1 MNITVNRLK
10 QLIQSSH
17 VNFLFGS
24 GLSRPYLDT
33 LGNIENLLTEVSE
46 SDLIKDVKTVI
57 IASLFAKYYRGV
69 MEHCLVDNIKQRQKE
84 YDSTLTEYIRFI
96 EAINYVISKREVN
109 LLNKQVN
116 LFTTN
121 IDDFMEKGAEET
133 MVEFNNG
140 FKGYI
145 RPIFSE
151 DSFSNIVS
159 KTSALYQNNSA
170 IPIFNLFKI
179 HGSINWER
187 DSDSTGIIFDP
198 KLKLIGSLSNCLRE
212 IPEDAIIDIDKEAS
226 LTTLQAK
233 ADDVLLL
240 HKADVYES
248 FINEYNKLVMINPTK
263 EKFSTTVLDYHFY
276 ELMRMYSNALER
288 TSTLLIVA
296 GFSFADEHLANIT
309 KRAANANPT
318 LQIVVFAYDRSAKEI
333 IQNNLL
339 QNGMCNNNILVISPE
354 DYKLAFKED
363 NPNSNEFDELEY
375 FDFKSLNEYVF
386 SKLKSSL

>member
-1 MNITVNRLK
+1 MNVTVNRLK

-33 LGNIENLLTEVSE
+33 LGNIENLLTEISE
-46 SDLIKDVKTVI
+46 SDLRTDVKTVV
-57 IASLFAKYYRGV
+57 IASLFAKYYKGV
-69 MEHCLVDNIKQRQKE
+69 MEHCLVSKIKLRQKE
-84 YDSTLTEYIRFI
+84 FDSTLSEYIRFL

-121 IDDFMEKGAEET
+121 IDDFLEKGAEVT

-145 RPIFSE
+145 RPRFSE
-151 DSFSNIVS
+151 DTFSNIVS

-179 HGSINWER
+179 HGSINWNR
-187 DSDSTGIIFDP
+187 DIDNSGIIFDQE
-198 KLKLIGSLSNCLRE
+198 LKLVGTLSKYLRK
-212 IPEDAIIDIDKEAS
+212 IPEDAIIDIDKDSS
-226 LTTLQAK
+226 LKTLHDK
-233 ADDVLLL
+233 AEDVLLL
-240 HKADVYES
+240 YSPDVYDS
-248 FINEYNKLVMINPTK
+248 FMKEYDKLVMINPTK

-276 ELMRMYSNALER
+276 ELMRMYSNALEC

-318 LQIVVFAYDRSAKEI
+318 LQIVVFAYDDHAKEI

-339 QNGMCNNNILVISPE
+339 SKGICNNNIAVISPD
-354 DYKLAFKED
+354 DYKRAIKIE
-363 NPNSNEFDELEY
+363 NPNSNEFDELEH
-375 FDFKSLNEYVF
+375 FDFKSLNDYVF
-386 SKLKSSL
+386 SKLTTLL

>member
-33 LGNIENLLTEVSE
+33 LGNIEKLLTEVSE
-46 SDLIKDVKTVI
+46 SDLRKEVKTVV
-57 IASLFAKYYRGV
+57 IASLFAKYYSGV
-69 MEHCLVDNIKQRQKE
+69 MEHCLADKIKLRQKE
-84 YDSTLTEYIRFI
+84 FDSTLSEYVRFF

-145 RPIFSE
+145 RPRFSE
-151 DSFSNIVS
+151 DSYSNIVS
-159 KTSALYQNNSA
+159 KTSPLYQNNSA
-170 IPIFNLFKI
+170 IPTFNLFKI

-187 DSDSTGIIFDP
+187 DSDSTGIVFDQE
-198 KLKLIGSLSNCLRE
+198 LELIGTLSKCFHE
-212 IPEDAIIDIDKEAS
+212 IPEDAIINIEKDSSLKILQDKAEDI
-226 LTTLQAK
+226 
-233 ADDVLLL
+233 LLL
-240 HKADVYES
+240 YGTDIYDS
-248 FINEYNKLVMINPTK
+248 FLNEYDKLVMINPTK

-318 LQIVVFAYDRSAKEI
+318 LQIVVFAYDRSAKETI
-333 IQNNLL
+333 ENNLL
-339 QNGMCNNNILVISPE
+339 SKGICNNNILVISPE
-354 DYKLAFKED
+354 DYKLAFKEE
-363 NPNSNEFDELEY
+363 NPTSNEFDKLEY
-375 FDFKSLNEYVF
+375 FDFKSLNDYVF
-386 SKLKSSL
+386 SKLMNLL

>member
-57 IASLFAKYYRGV
+57 IASLFAKYYRSV
-69 MEHCLVDNIKQRQKE
+69 MERCLVDKIKLHQKE

-121 IDDFMEKGAEET
+121 IDDFIEIGGEET

-145 RPIFSE
+145 RPRFSE
-151 DSFSNIVS
+151 DSYFNIVS

-198 KLKLIGSLSNCLRE
+198 KLKLIGNLSKCLRE
-212 IPEDAIIDIDKEAS
+212 IPEDAIIDIDKES
-226 LTTLQAK
+226 TLTTLQAK
-233 ADDVLLL
+233 ADEVLLL
-240 HKADVYES
+240 YKSDIYES

-288 TSTLLIVA
+288 TSTLLMVA

-309 KRAANANPT
+309 RRAANANPT
-318 LQIVVFAYDRSAKEI
+318 LQIVVFAYDRPAKEI

-339 QNGMCNNNILVISPE
+339 QKGICNNNILVISPE
-354 DYKLAFKED
+354 DYKHAFKEE

-386 SKLKSSL
+386 SKLMTSL

>member
-1 MNITVNRLK
+1 MNITVYRLK

-17 VNFLFGS
+17 LNFLFGS
-24 GLSRPYLDT
+24 GLSRPYLAT
-33 LGNIENLLTEVSE
+33 LGNIEKLLTEVSE
-46 SDLIKDVKTVI
+46 SDLKKEVKTVV
-57 IASLFAKYYRGV
+57 IASLYAKYYSGV
-69 MEHCLVDNIKQRQKE
+69 MEHCLADNIQLRQKE
-84 YDSTLTEYIRFI
+84 FDSTLTEYIRFI

-121 IDDFMEKGAEET
+121 IDDFIEKGAEET

-145 RPIFSE
+145 RPRFSE

-170 IPIFNLFKI
+170 RPIFNLFKI
-179 HGSINWER
+179 HGSINWEK

-198 KLKLIGSLSNCLRE
+198 ELKLIDNLSKCLRE
-212 IPEDAIIDIDKEAS
+212 IPEDAIINIKQESS
-226 LTTLQAK
+226 LKTLQDK
-233 ADDVLLL
+233 AEDILLL
-240 HKADVYES
+240 HNTDIYDS
-248 FINEYNKLVMINPTK
+248 FMKEYNKLVMINPTK
-263 EKFSTTVLDYHFY
+263 EKFSATVLDYHFY

-309 KRAANANPT
+309 RRAANANPT
-318 LQIVVFAYDRSAKEI
+318 LQIVVFAYDDPSKEF

-339 QNGMCNNNILVISPE
+339 LNGICNNNIAVITPD
-354 DYKLAFKED
+354 DYKRAIKIED
-363 NPNSNEFDELEY
+363 PNSNQFDKLER
-375 FDFKSLNEYVF
+375 FDFKSLNDYVF
-386 SKLKSSL
+386 SKLTTLL

>member
-1 MNITVNRLK
+1 MNITINRLK

-24 GLSRPYLDT
+24 GLSKPYLET
-33 LGNIENLLTEVSE
+33 LGNIETLLTEVSE
-46 SDLIKDVKTVI
+46 SNLSKEVKTVV

-69 MEHCLVDNIKQRQKE
+69 MEHCLIDKIKSRQRE
-84 YDSTLTEYIRFI
+84 FDSTLAEYIRFI
-96 EAINYVISKREVN
+96 ESINYVISKREVN

-121 IDDFMEKGAEET
+121 IDDFIEKGAEET

-145 RPIFSE
+145 RPRFSE

-187 DSDSTGIIFDP
+187 DSDNTGILFDQE
-198 KLKLIGSLSNCLRE
+198 LKLIGNLSKCLRE
-212 IPEDAIIDIDKEAS
+212 IPEDAIIDIEIESS
-226 LTTLQAK
+226 LQTLQDK
-233 ADDVLLL
+233 AEYILLQYNT
-240 HKADVYES
+240 DVYGP
-248 FINEYNKLVMINPTK
+248 FVKEYEKLVMINPTK

-309 KRAANANPT
+309 RRAANANPT
-318 LQIVVFAYDRSAKEI
+318 LQIVVFAYDSQAKEF
-333 IQNNLL
+333 IQNNLVS
-339 QNGMCNNNILVISPE
+339 NGICNNNIAVISPD
-354 DYKLAFKED
+354 DYKRAIKIED
-363 NPNSNEFDELEY
+363 PNSNQFDELEY
-375 FDFKSLNEYVF
+375 FDFKSLNDYVF
-386 SKLKSSL
+386 TKLTTML

>member
-33 LGNIENLLTEVSE
+33 LGNIEKLLTEVSGSNLRE
-46 SDLIKDVKTVI
+46 EVKRVI
-57 IASLFAKYYRGV
+57 IASLFAKYYTGV
-69 MEHCLVDNIKQRQKE
+69 MEHCLVDKIKLRQE
-84 YDSTLTEYIRFI
+84 EFDSTLLEYVRFL
-96 EAINYVISKREVN
+96 ESINYLISKRQVN
-109 LLNKQVN
+109 LLNKQIN

-145 RPIFSE
+145 RPRFIE
-151 DSFSNIVS
+151 DSFSTIVS

-187 DSDSTGIIFDP
+187 DLDGSGIIFNQE
-198 KLKLIGSLSNCLRE
+198 LKLIGTLSKCLRE
-212 IPEDAIIDIDKEAS
+212 IPENAIISMEEDSS
-226 LTTLQAK
+226 LKTLQDK
-233 ADDVLLL
+233 AEYVVS
-240 HKADVYES
+240 VYGTGIYDS
-248 FINEYNKLVMINPTK
+248 FINEYDKLVMINPTK

-288 TSTLLIVA
+288 TSSLLIVA

-318 LQIVVFAYDRSAKEI
+318 LQIVVFAYDRPAKDI
-333 IQNNLL
+333 IHNNLL
-339 QNGMCNNNILVISPE
+339 SNGICNNNILVISPE
-354 DYKLAFKED
+354 DYKLAFKEE
-363 NPNSNEFDELEY
+363 NPDSNELDELKY
-375 FDFKSLNEYVF
+375 FDFKSLNDFVF
-386 SKLKSSL
+386 SKLTTLF